1 MDAVFLK
8 ELNLP
13 KAKYNL
19 RIGSGSHGNMTG
31 RMLIEVEKIFFKEK
45 PNLLIVQGD
54 TNTVLAVSLAA
65 TKLHIPIAHVEA
77 GLRSY
82 SKIPEETN
90 RVLTDRISDFCF
102 APTEK
107 QKKILISE
115 GILSKN
121 VFVVGNTVVDAVIQ
135 NIEISKKFFNKKKGK
150 NLLLKKFDLK
160 PKKYFLVTA
169 HREENVDKKNILETI
184 LQAIS
189 HLQKYHNLG
198 AIFPMH
204 PRTRQRIKDFRIK
217 IPAKIKVTEPLGYLE
232 MLSLMQ
238 NASFILTDSG
248 GMQEEACTLGVPCV
262 TMRDSTERPESIEVG
277 ANILVGTN
285 LEKILAGTE
294 KILTSTSQILKKTQ
308 KTGKPVKL
316 STPWKNPFGNG
327 KTGEKIVKT
336 LTDRL

>member
-19 RIGSGSHGNMTG
+19 RIGSGTHGNMTG

-107 QKKILISE
+107 QKKILIGE
-115 GILSKN
+115 GINAKN
-121 VFVVGNTVVDAVIQ
+121 IFVVGNTVVDAVMQ
-135 NIEISKKFFNKKKGK
+135 NIKISRKLFNI
-150 NLLLKKFDLK
+150 LKKFNLK

-169 HREENVDKKNILETI
+169 HREENVDKKNVLETI
-184 LQAIS
+184 LKAIS

-204 PRTRQRIKDFRIK
+204 PRTRQRIKDFKIK

-238 NASFILTDSG
+238 NSLFILTDSG
-248 GMQEEACTLGVPCV
+248 GMQEEACALGVPCV
-262 TMRDSTERPESIEVG
+262 TMRDSTERPESVEVG

-285 LEKILAGTE
+285 LEKILEGVSET
-294 KILTSTSQILKKTQ
+294 LKKTQ
-308 KTGKPVKL
+308 KSGKL
-316 STPWKNPFGNG
+316 WKNPFGDG
-327 KTGEKIVKT
+327 KTGEKIVEVLTKRQKIAT
-336 LTDRL
+336 LRP